1 MSLGLSATRQGRL
14 DAQDNWPT
22 QNEVSGVFVAFVC
35 VLLILFL
42 WDFCLVC
49 LVWFLGLFVCLFF
62 EKEKK
67 LDGWKGRRI
76 WGRKKTW
83 K

>member
-35 VLLILFL
+35 VLLGIYLDFVFVGFLFGL
-42 WDFCLVC
+42 
-49 LVWFLGLFVCLFF
+49 LGLVLGFVCLF
-62 EKEKK
+62 
-67 LDGWKGRRI
+67 
-76 WGRKKTW
+76 
-83 K
+83 